1 MENTNLLTEQEE
13 AQVVALLEE
22 LLAKLNDMLG
32 CFTIVSQDIQKD

>member
-13 AQVVALLEE
+13 AHVVAMLEE
-22 LLAKLNDMLG
+22 LLTKLDDMLE